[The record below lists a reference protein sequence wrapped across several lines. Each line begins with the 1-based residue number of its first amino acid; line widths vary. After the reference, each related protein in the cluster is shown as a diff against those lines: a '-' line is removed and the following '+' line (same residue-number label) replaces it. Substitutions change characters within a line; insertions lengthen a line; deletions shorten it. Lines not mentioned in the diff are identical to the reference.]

1 MDRTQLLAALE
12 GLLYVAGDEGFTKE
26 ELANILEISSK
37 EVEELV
43 EAYIE
48 LCTDEVR
55 GITVINTAGHYRMA
69 TKKEYIDLFRKVYTG
84 NKKRLSTAALE
95 VIAIVA
101 YKQPITR
108 AEIEDI
114 RGTNSEN
121 VIRKLVAMSFI
132 KEVGRLDTP
141 GKPILYG
148 TTNDFLDYFN
158 LSSLDEL
165 PELADDVEKEVD
177 EEKDLFDSMTKIKIT
192 E

>member
-1 MDRTQLLAALE
+1 MDRAELLAGLE
-12 GLLYVAGDEGFTKE
+12 GLLYVAGDEGFTKD
-26 ELANILEISSK
+26 ELAQILEISEE
-37 EVEELV
+37 EVEKLV
-43 EAYIE
+43 EEYIE
-48 LCTDEVR
+48 RCKDTSR
-55 GITVINTAGHYRMA
+55 GVTIIHTAGHYRMA
-69 TKKEYIDLFRKVYTG
+69 TKKEYIELFRKVYTS
-84 NKKRLSTAALE
+84 NKKRLSSAALE

-132 KEVGRLDTP
+132 KEVGRLDVP
-141 GKPILYG
+141 GRPILYG

-158 LSSLDEL
+158 LSSIEEL
-165 PELADDVEKEVD
+165 PELAEDVERET
-177 EEKDLFDSMTKIKIT
+177 EEKDLYDSMTKIKIT